1 VDRLTTQSSQD
12 VIAAHGDVKLLR
24 ALAVGAGLSWAL
36 IFLVVGVGFD
46 LQLFGDG
53 AVFSYA
59 VAVQDSWAFHWHN
72 IVARVFVYLY
82 AVAPAEAFVGLT
94 QSARGGIVLYG
105 LLFFGAQLFGLA
117 ATYAVDPSPRRTI
130 FVYACASVAL
140 ACPLAFGFPTEAL
153 IAHALFWPTLAV
165 CHRGRT
171 NVMSIALMLLLQAAL
186 IFTHAGAI
194 ILIAAVLL
202 SLVLRG
208 ALRAALVAGSI
219 FVALVAVWIVVKL
232 TYPPDAYI
240 AEILHR
246 AMLHVFDPAYVING
260 LLVLLGA
267 ALAAY
272 GATFFLLRKIAR
284 APVYAAALTAA
295 ALAFYWL
302 VFDTQL
308 HAENRYY
315 MRTAIILTTPALGLA
330 ATLTAYGTPYAGLSR
345 LLSPLWS
352 ATAIRA
358 AIGAIAIV
366 TLVHAV
372 ETAKFVKGWNAYQ
385 SAIAALGQS
394 DASDP
399 ALGDARFISTR
410 RIDSSLDRLSWW
422 STTHFLSVLVAPG
435 MTPHRLVVDPRPN
448 FFWISCATAMANADA
463 PKAVPAES
471 RGLIAA
477 HACLHRK

>member
-1 VDRLTTQSSQD
+1 MDRLATRAGHD
-12 VIAAHGDVKLLR
+12 ALAARGDAELLR
-24 ALAVGAGLSWAL
+24 AITVAVGLSWAVV
-36 IFLVVGVGFD
+36 FLVVGLSFD

-59 VAVQDSWAFHWHN
+59 VAVQDSWTFHWHN
-72 IVARVFVYLY
+72 VVERVFVYLY

-94 QSARGGIVLYG
+94 QDARGGIVLYG
-105 LLFFGAQLFGLA
+105 LLFLGAQLFGLA
-117 ATYAVDPSPRRTI
+117 ATYVIDPSPRRTI
-130 FVYACASVAL
+130 FTYACASTAL
-140 ACPLAFGFPTEAL
+140 VCPLAFGFPTEAL

-165 CHRGRT
+165 CHRDRT
-171 NVMSIALMLLLQAAL
+171 DVTSTALMLLFQTAL

-194 ILIAAVLL
+194 IFIAAIVL

-208 ALRAALVAGSI
+208 ALRSALLAGSI
-219 FVALVAVWIVVKL
+219 FLALVAVWIAVKAI
-232 TYPPDAYI
+232 YPPDAYI

-260 LLVLLGA
+260 LLLLLGA
-267 ALAAY
+267 ALAIY
-272 GATFFLLRKIAR
+272 GIVFFLLRKIVR
-284 APVYAAALTAA
+284 ATVYAAALTAA
-295 ALAFYWL
+295 ALSLYWL

-315 MRTAIILTTPALGLA
+315 MRTLIILTTPAFGLA

-358 AIGAIAIV
+358 AIGAVAIV

-372 ETAKFVKGWNAYQ
+372 ETVKFVSGWNAYK
-385 SAIAALGQS
+385 SAIVALGQS

-399 ALGDARFISTR
+399 ALGDARFV
-410 RIDSSLDRLSWW
+410 SSKRLEGALDALAWW

-435 MTPHRLVVDPRPN
+435 MTPNRLVVDPRPN
-448 FFWISCATAMANADA
+448 FFWISCATATANA
-463 PKAVPAES
+463 PTVVPVES
-471 RGLIAA
+471 RRLVAA